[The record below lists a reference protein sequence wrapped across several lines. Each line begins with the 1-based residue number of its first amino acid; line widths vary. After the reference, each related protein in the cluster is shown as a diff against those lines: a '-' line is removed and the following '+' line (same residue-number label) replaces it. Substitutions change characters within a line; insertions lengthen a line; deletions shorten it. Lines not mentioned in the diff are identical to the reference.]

1 MEGQSGPE
9 SDPSSWMSEGSEG
22 LWDPRA
28 HWTLSQGWLSSDT
41 KPQNDK
47 QSYLGPRV
55 ELR

>member
-1 MEGQSGPE
+1 MEGWSGPE
-9 SDPSSWMSEGSEG
+9 SDPSPWMSEGSEG

-41 KPQNDK
+41 KPPNDK